1 MPPQHDE
8 IERERDVRQLRRLR
22 LRAPDIADNPAS
34 NSQAKQRPLANS
46 LCMSVS
52 FKSAFA
58 ASFHTSR
65 QDQERAIGL
74 PEGEIRCSMTAPVR
88 FAEASEIR

>member
-22 LRAPDIADNPAS
+22 LRAPVADNSGEQQPGEA
-34 NSQAKQRPLANS
+34 RPLANS

-52 FKSAFA
+52 FNPLSRPV
-58 ASFHTSR
+58 SHTSR